1 LYSAHVKP
9 IQVVRF
15 FIPGGIDR
23 EAEIG
28 MSVRSLAK
36 PVVARGKSLLM
47 SAALK
52 LAMKTRSIGALGVRE
67 IGREAGLNPNTFYR
81 HFASLEDLGLAILN
95 EVIAGWREPLRDI
108 RRRAAEVA
116 SAQIPAPAVSTQ
128 YWAVSLRRAKVVAA
142 LTIDGCFDF
151 VLQNP
156 EAFLIGVGEM
166 SGSSPKLRQRLQDAN
181 EELAS
186 DLAADIRIYQ
196 LLPMLSDATLK
207 DMSTIIIR
215 HVISLSTDYIDV
227 PGKRDEI
234 RKMAYDLMISLI
246 AGAIALEVSDRETML
261 GLAEILRDPANHST
275 GFIEDGA
282 SLLLER
288 AAKKLAR
295 EEQLEAARGDTV
307 RDASSGPAIG

>member
-1 LYSAHVKP
+1 MSAH
-9 IQVVRF
+9 
-15 FIPGGIDR
+15 
-23 EAEIG
+23 
-28 MSVRSLAK
+28 SLAK
-36 PVVARGKSLLM
+36 PVIARGKSLLIN
-47 SAALK
+47 AALK

-81 HFASLEDLGLAILN
+81 HFSSLEDLGLAILN
-95 EVIAGWREPLRDI
+95 EVIASWRGPMRDI
-108 RRRAAEVA
+108 RRKAAEVA
-116 SAQIPAPAVSTQ
+116 SAQFPPPAVSTE

-142 LTIDGCFDF
+142 LTIEGSFDF
-151 VLQNP
+151 VLRNP

-166 SGSSPKLRQRLQDAN
+166 SGSSSKLRQRLQEAN
-181 EELAS
+181 EELAG

-215 HVISLSTDYIDV
+215 QIISLSTDYIDV

-246 AGAIALEVSDRETML
+246 AGAIALEVSDKETML
-261 GLAEILRDPANHST
+261 NLAEILRDPKNHST
-275 GFIEDGA
+275 GFIADGA

-295 EEQLEAARGDTV
+295 EEQLEKPHGEAAC
-307 RDASSGPAIG
+307 DASGGPAIG

>member
-1 LYSAHVKP
+1 
-9 IQVVRF
+9 
-15 FIPGGIDR
+15 
-23 EAEIG
+23 

-81 HFASLEDLGLAILN
+81 HFSSLEDLGLAILN

-108 RRRAAEVA
+108 RRKAAEVA
-116 SAQIPAPAVSTQ
+116 SAQIPASAVSTQ
-128 YWAVSLRRAKVVAA
+128 YWEVSLRRAKVVAA

-151 VLQNP
+151 VIRNP

-166 SGSSPKLRQRLQDAN
+166 SGSSPKLRHRLQEAN
-181 EELAS
+181 EELAG

-196 LLPMLSDATLK
+196 LLPMLSNATLK

-215 HVISLSTDYIDV
+215 QIISLSTDYIDV

-261 GLAEILRDPANHST
+261 GLAEILRGPENHST
-275 GFIEDGA
+275 GFIADGK

-288 AAKKLAR
+288 AAKKLAGA
-295 EEQLEAARGDTV
+295 EQLEAAPGTV
-307 RDASSGPAIG
+307 IRDASSGPAMG

>member
-1 LYSAHVKP
+1 
-9 IQVVRF
+9 
-15 FIPGGIDR
+15 
-23 EAEIG
+23 
-28 MSVRSLAK
+28 MSPRSLAK
-36 PVVARGKSLLM
+36 PVIARGKSLLM
-47 SAALK
+47 KAALK

-81 HFASLEDLGLAILN
+81 HFSSLEDLGLAILN
-95 EVIAGWREPLRDI
+95 EVIASWRQPLRDI
-108 RRRAAEVA
+108 RRKAAEA
-116 SAQIPAPAVSTQ
+116 ACLKIPAPAVSTD
-128 YWAVSLRRAKVVAA
+128 YWAVSLRRAKLVAA
-142 LTIDGCFDF
+142 LTIEGSFDF
-151 VLQNP
+151 VIRNP

-166 SGSSPKLRQRLQDAN
+166 SGSSPKLRQRLQEAN
-181 EELAS
+181 EELAG

-227 PGKRDEI
+227 PGKRDDI

-261 GLAEILRDPANHST
+261 GLAEILRDPENQST

-282 SLLLER
+282 SLLLDR
-288 AAKKLAR
+288 AAKNLAR
-295 EEQLEAARGDTV
+295 EEQLEAACGGAA
-307 RDASSGPAIG
+307 RDASSGPAMA